1 MPIVHLRVVCPA
13 PLAVRVVE
21 ALANQ
26 PGAVAVRSTPVG
38 DTAPDETVVEGDLP
52 RERVDAALGLLRQH
66 GIDGHSLI
74 ALEPIAT
81 AIGGRA
87 RYAEKEAPGAGDD
100 AVIWDELTARTGSD
114 ATLTGTYLAFMILAT
129 LLGAIGVVTDSPI
142 TLVGA
147 MVVGP
152 EFGALAGVAVGIVR
166 RTPHLVR
173 RSVLALLVGFALGIV
188 AATLA
193 ALLARATGLITAA
206 DLTNQQNVEFIYHPG
221 WFSIITAVI
230 AGTAGMLSLASSR
243 TAVLVGVFISVTT
256 IPAAGNAAVAF
267 ALGQWH
273 ELGQSLLQ
281 LAINL
286 SGIVAAGTLTLLVRR
301 RI

>member
-87 RYAEKEAPGAGDD
+87 RFAEKEAPGAGDD
-100 AVIWDELTARTGSD
+100 AVIWDELTA
-114 ATLTGTYLAFMILAT
+114 
-129 LLGAIGVVTDSPI
+129 
-142 TLVGA
+142 
-147 MVVGP
+147 
-152 EFGALAGVAVGIVR
+152 
-166 RTPHLVR
+166 
-173 RSVLALLVGFALGIV
+173 
-188 AATLA
+188 
-193 ALLARATGLITAA
+193 
-206 DLTNQQNVEFIYHPG
+206 
-221 WFSIITAVI
+221 
-230 AGTAGMLSLASSR
+230 
-243 TAVLVGVFISVTT
+243 
-256 IPAAGNAAVAF
+256 
-267 ALGQWH
+267 
-273 ELGQSLLQ
+273 
-281 LAINL
+281 
-286 SGIVAAGTLTLLVRR
+286 
-301 RI
+301 